1 MVAVL
6 AVLGFLAQRGGEVD
20 VRFTLDGVVALAAG
34 ILILIY
40 PKLLNYI
47 VAAYLIYVGAVQL
60 FDIRI

>member
-1 MVAVL
+1 M
-6 AVLGFLAQRGGEVD
+6 LAQRGGDVA
-20 VRFTLDGVVALAAG
+20 VRFTLDGVVALLAG
-34 ILILIY
+34 ILILIM

>member
-1 MVAVL
+1 ML
-6 AVLGFLAQRGGEVD
+6 ATLATLAQRGGEVD
-20 VRFTLDGVVALAAG
+20 VRFTLDGVVALLAG
-34 ILILIY
+34 ILILIM

>member
-1 MVAVL
+1 ML
-6 AVLGFLAQRGGEVD
+6 ATLEMLAQRGGDVA
-20 VRFTLDGVVALAAG
+20 VRFTLDGVVALLAG
-34 ILILIY
+34 ILILIM